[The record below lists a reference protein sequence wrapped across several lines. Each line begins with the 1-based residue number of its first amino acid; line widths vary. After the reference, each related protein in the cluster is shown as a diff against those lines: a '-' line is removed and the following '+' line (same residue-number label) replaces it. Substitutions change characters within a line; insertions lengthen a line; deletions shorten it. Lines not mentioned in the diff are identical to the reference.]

1 MLSTSLKEEKRT
13 PPLSELRI
21 DQEIYCTDKIGIAN
35 PFTIINLKVGQNVK
49 IYLPTGE
56 SFSGTVSFTEFL
68 ETEEIVKIIGN
79 FNSHNNAG
87 FGFLF
92 SKKDNVFKGSLL
104 FKDDKKIYDL
114 EYSQILKGFIFCPR
128 RD

>member
-13 PPLSELRI
+13 PPLSHLRI

-35 PFTIINLKVGQNVK
+35 PFTIITLKVGQNVK

-56 SFSGTVSFTEFL
+56 SFSGTVTFTEFL
-68 ETEEIVKIIGN
+68 EAEEIIKIVGN
-79 FNSHNNAG
+79 FTSHENAG

-92 SKKDNVFKGSLL
+92 SKKDNAFKGSLL
-104 FKDDKKIYDL
+104 FKDEKKIYDL
-114 EYSQILKGFIFCPR
+114 EYSEVLKGFVFCLR
-128 RD
+128 KN